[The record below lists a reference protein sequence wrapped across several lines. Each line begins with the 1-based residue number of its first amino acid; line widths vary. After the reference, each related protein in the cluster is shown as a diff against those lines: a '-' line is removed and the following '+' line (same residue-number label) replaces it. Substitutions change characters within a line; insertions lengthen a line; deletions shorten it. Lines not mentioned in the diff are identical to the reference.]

1 MTARN
6 SGEGSRR
13 SFAVGDQRRVGGG
26 DDAPGRGQ
34 DDATGEIVPSGPPS
48 GGGKRVAGENLW
60 GYLFLSPWFL
70 GLFALTLGPMLATL
84 YFSFTD
90 YPLLTAPEWTGLD
103 NYRTMFFED
112 SRYLQSLKV
121 TFIYVFLSVPLE
133 LVFALL
139 VAMVLNRGLQALS
152 LYRAIYYLP
161 SLLGGSVAIA
171 IMWRQVFGDDGVVNQ
186 FLALF
191 GLDGPSWVSTPAYAL
206 YTLVLLK
213 VWQFGSPMVIF
224 LAGLRQVPQ
233 QYYDAAA
240 VDGAG
245 RLTRFFRITIPLL
258 TPIIFFNLVLQ
269 VIRSFQAFTPA
280 FIVSGGTGG
289 PSDST
294 LFYTLYLYQ
303 EAFAHFRMGY
313 AAAMAWV
320 LLVIV
325 ATFTA
330 ANFLLSRYWVYYED
344 EGA

>member
-6 SGEGSRR
+6 SGEGRR
-13 SFAVGDQRRVGGG
+13 SFTLRDQRGASVEAQGQVR
-26 DDAPGRGQ
+26 DDA
-34 DDATGEIVPSGPPS
+34 AGEVVPSGPPS
-48 GGGKRVAGENLW
+48 GGRRGRRATGETLW

-70 GLFALTLGPMLATL
+70 GLFLLTLGPMLATL

-90 YPLLTAPEWTGLD
+90 YPLLAGPEWTGLD
-103 NYRTMFFED
+103 NYKRMFFD
-112 SRYLQSLKV
+112 DPRYLQSLKV

-171 IMWRQVFGDDGVVNQ
+171 IMWRQVFGEDGLVNQ
-186 FLALF
+186 VLALF
-191 GLDGPSWVSTPAYAL
+191 GLDGPSWVSTPEYAL

-224 LAGLRQVPQ
+224 LAGLRQIPQ

-245 RLTRFFRITIPLL
+245 RVTRFFRITIPLL
-258 TPIIFFNLVLQ
+258 TPIIFFNVVFQL
-269 VIRSFQAFTPA
+269 IRAFQAFTPA

-289 PSDST
+289 PVDST

-320 LLVIV
+320 LVVIV
-325 ATFTA
+325 AAFTA
-330 ANFLLSRYWVYYED
+330 ANFLMSRYWVYYED
-344 EGA
+344 

>member
-6 SGEGSRR
+6 SGEGRR
-13 SFAVGDQRRVGGG
+13 SFTLRDQRGASVEAQGQVR
-26 DDAPGRGQ
+26 DDA
-34 DDATGEIVPSGPPS
+34 AGEVVPSGPPS
-48 GGGKRVAGENLW
+48 GGREGKRAAGENLW

-70 GLFALTLGPMLATL
+70 GLFLLTLGPMLATL

-90 YPLLTAPEWTGLD
+90 YPLLAGPEWTGLD
-103 NYRTMFFED
+103 NYKRMFFD
-112 SRYLQSLKV
+112 DPRYLQSLKV

-171 IMWRQVFGDDGVVNQ
+171 IMWRQVFGEDGLVNQ

-191 GLDGPSWVSTPAYAL
+191 GLDGPSWVSTPEYAL

-224 LAGLRQVPQ
+224 LAGLRQIPQ

-245 RLTRFFRITIPLL
+245 RVTRFFRITIPLL

-269 VIRSFQAFTPA
+269 LIRAFQAFTPA
-280 FIVSGGTGG
+280 FIVSSGTGG
-289 PSDST
+289 PADST

-320 LLVIV
+320 LVAIV
-325 ATFTA
+325 AAFTA
-330 ANFLLSRYWVYYED
+330 ANFLMSRYWVYYED
-344 EGA
+344 

>member
-6 SGEGSRR
+6 SGDDDQRW
-13 SFAVGDQRRVGGG
+13 FAVRDQRQGGTG
-26 DDAPGRGQ
+26 VEAPGRVR
-34 DDATGEIVPSGPPS
+34 DDATGEVVPSGPPS
-48 GGGKRVAGENLW
+48 RGRAGKRAAGENLW
-60 GYLFLSPWFL
+60 GYIFLSPWFL
-70 GLFALTLGPMLATL
+70 GLFTLTLGPMLATL

-103 NYRTMFFED
+103 NYRRMFFD
-112 SRYLQSLKV
+112 DPRYLQSLKV

-133 LVFALL
+133 LIFALL

-171 IMWRQVFGDDGVVNQ
+171 IMWRQVFGEDGLVNQ

-191 GLDGPSWVSTPAYAL
+191 GLDGPSWVSTPEYAL

-213 VWQFGSPMVIF
+213 IWQFGSPMVIF
-224 LAGLRQVPQ
+224 LAGLRQIPQ

-240 VDGAG
+240 VDGAD
-245 RLTRFFRITIPLL
+245 RITRFFRITIPLL

-269 VIRSFQAFTPA
+269 LIRAFQAFTPA

-289 PSDST
+289 PADST

-320 LLVIV
+320 LLAIV
-325 ATFTA
+325 AAFTA
-330 ANFLLSRYWVYYED
+330 ANFLMSRYWVYYED
-344 EGA
+344 